1 MVIIAKLTIPC
12 AYQGG
17 KQRIAKQVV
26 DIILQY
32 INNDNNNSGNI
43 KFYDMCCGSGAIS
56 IELVNQSF
64 NPDNIIMVDASPWGL
79 FWRQIGDGTFSMY
92 IFKYWIDSVPK
103 DISKIQEYIKELSKN
118 LIHKTQLDISYIFL
132 LLQASSFGSKSIW
145 IKNNKWR
152 NTSFRNYW
160 LPTET
165 SSRRSPVNPMMPMPN
180 TLYQRVQELSFGMEG
195 VKGYYGDCND
205 MHIEN
210 NSIIYIDPP
219 YDKTTKYGF
228 EFDYM
233 KFIEKYK
240 NNNIILLSEGIVL
253 SDNNYNL
260 TDRRSK
266 GGISGERKKKANEE
280 WLNVFGR
287 VS

>member
-79 FWRQIGDGTFSMY
+79 FWRQIGDETFSMD

>member
-26 DIILQY
+26 DIISQY
-32 INNDNNNSGNI
+32 INNNNSDNI

-79 FWRQIGDGTFSMY
+79 FWRQIGDETFSMD